1 MVWMS
6 QNAFFNYDLDIL
18 YYIDSLLNNPAH
30 TVWYFLVGMLF
41 VVLYEYIPFEHSAIW
56 FHTTMA

>member
-6 QNAFFNYDLDIL
+6 QDAFFNYDLDIL

-30 TVWYFLVGMLF
+30 TAWYFLVGMLV
-41 VVLYEYIPFEHSAIW
+41 VVLYEYIPSEHSAI
-56 FHTTMA
+56 